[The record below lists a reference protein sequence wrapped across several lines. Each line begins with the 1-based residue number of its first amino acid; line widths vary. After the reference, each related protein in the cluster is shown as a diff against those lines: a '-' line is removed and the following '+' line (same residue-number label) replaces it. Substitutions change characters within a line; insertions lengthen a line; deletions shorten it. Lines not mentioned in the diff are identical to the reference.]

1 MRIVKTS
8 SSKRVK
14 EAADLAYRL
23 EGKTFERLVS
33 EAEALWV
40 VLDDDNQVVG
50 SAGASI
56 KRKTALHL
64 TFCILAPEARGKGLQ
79 QKLIVLRLRWG
90 KKNEC
95 TIAYTYAYR
104 RNHASMVSLLKNN
117 FSPYY
122 VDKSNFAYFAR
133 YL

>member
-8 SSKRVK
+8 SKTRIR
-14 EAADLAYRL
+14 EAADLAYKL
-23 EGKTFERLVS
+23 EGKVFETLVLDS
-33 EAEALWV
+33 KALWV
-40 VLDDDNQVVG
+40 VLDDEDVVVG
-50 SAGASI
+50 AAGANVA
-56 KRKTALHL
+56 RKSLFL
-64 TFCILAPEARGKGLQ
+64 TICFLAPEARGKGIQ

-90 KKNEC
+90 KKQGC
-95 TIAYTYAYR
+95 TVAYTYTYR

-133 YL
+133 FL